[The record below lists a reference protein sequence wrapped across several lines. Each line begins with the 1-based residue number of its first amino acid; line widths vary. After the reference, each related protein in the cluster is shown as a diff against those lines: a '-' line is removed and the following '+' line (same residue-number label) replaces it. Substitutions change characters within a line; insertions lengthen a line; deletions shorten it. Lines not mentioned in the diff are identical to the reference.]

1 MVLITL
7 CGVENLENRRKLRL
21 GSSTCIWRVVFF
33 YFLYVISNYIINI
46 TINTISH
53 ITPRISPRAFGSRAD
68 IGVSG

>member
-1 MVLITL
+1 MR
-7 CGVENLENRRKLRL
+7 GGKLRKPEEITVGEL
-21 GSSTCIWRVVFF
+21 DMHLASFFFF

>member
-1 MVLITL
+1 MR
-7 CGVENLENRRKLRL
+7 GGKLRKPEEITVGEL
-21 GSSTCIWRVVFF
+21 DMHLASFFF